1 MKQIGVDSMTEEKKK
16 HKNGR
21 PRKYKTASEVEYKI
35 DKYFAECDEENRPYT
50 VTGLALALGMS
61 RQDLLNYSE
70 RTDDEGKSFFDTIKK
85 AKNKIESRIEEGLLS
100 GRYNSTGAIFNLK
113 NNYGWKDKQ
122 EVEQSGGLDNTITI
136 KTSEEIKNW
145 GK

>member
-1 MKQIGVDSMTEEKKK
+1 MKQIGVDSMAEEKKK
-16 HKNGR
+16 CKRGR
-21 PRKYKTASEVEYKI
+21 PRKYKTTSEVEYKI

-70 RTDDEGKSFFDTIKK
+70 RTDEEGKQFFDTIKK